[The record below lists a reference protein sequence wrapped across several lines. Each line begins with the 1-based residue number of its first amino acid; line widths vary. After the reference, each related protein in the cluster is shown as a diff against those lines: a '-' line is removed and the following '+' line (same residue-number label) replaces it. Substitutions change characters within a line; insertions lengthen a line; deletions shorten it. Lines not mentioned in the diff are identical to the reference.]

1 MYTYEDIITPI
12 IMHYRVSTP
21 KAIDPKIQTRS
32 KLGINQHH
40 IIFSK
45 EQSVIPKIINT
56 FSNEKVLPQHSI
68 LNYKIDL
75 YFPQHKLAIEVD
87 EKGYEVDE
95 KGYNWGVG
103 FADMQLISKYNNE
116 IRLFMCY

>member
-1 MYTYEDIITPI
+1 MYTYEDIIAPI

-45 EQSVIPKIINT
+45 EQSAIPKIINT
-56 FSNEKVLPQHSI
+56 FPNEKVLPQHSV

-87 EKGYEVDE
+87 EKGY
-95 KGYNWGVG
+95 NWGVG
-103 FADMQLISKYNNE
+103 LADMQLISKYNNE
-116 IRLFMCY
+116 IKLFMCY